1 MDAEAFSRPALEL
14 VDEVIVVGRAA
25 DGDARAFEVLIR
37 RYGPLMRA
45 YAVRL
50 LGHGGDADDAV
61 QDAYVTAW
69 QQLDRLQDEKAFKG
83 WLMRILSRKCID
95 RIRARSDHDDIADH
109 EQAASDAGTPEA
121 AVISRSREDAL
132 ALALAALPEQQ
143 RRCWILREIAEYSY
157 EEIAEE
163 LDLPASTV
171 RGLLARARRAL
182 VSEMEGWR

>member
-1 MDAEAFSRPALEL
+1 MESRRYGAPALDS

-25 DGDARAFEVLIR
+25 DGDVRAFEVLIR

-50 LGHGGDADDAV
+50 LGDSGDADDAV

-69 QQLDRLQDEKAFKG
+69 QQLGSLQDGRVFKG

-95 RIRARSDHDDIADH
+95 RVRARRTHDDIDDH
-109 EQAASDAGTPEA
+109 EEYVRETDTPERVVVA
-121 AVISRSREDAL
+121 RSREEAL
-132 ALALAALPEQQ
+132 SMALSHLPEPQ
-143 RRCWILREIAEYSY
+143 RRCWILREIGEHSY

-163 LDLPASTV
+163 LHVPASTV

-182 VSEMEGWR
+182 IMEMEEWR